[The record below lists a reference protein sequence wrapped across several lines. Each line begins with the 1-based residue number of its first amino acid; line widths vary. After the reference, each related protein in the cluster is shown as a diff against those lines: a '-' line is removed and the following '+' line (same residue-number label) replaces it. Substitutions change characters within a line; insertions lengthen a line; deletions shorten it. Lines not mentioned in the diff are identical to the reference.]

1 MSGPRLEGHGVG
13 RLGAGRLTP
22 RPSPGRR
29 WGGPTG
35 RARGSPWALG
45 VGGEWEGPQPQRRG
59 SEFIRVPSWGREVV
73 FYFGVRARPEKL
85 PLTLDPCI
93 EFGKLEKAQ
102 YFLFPDLFRGGFPA
116 PNLRP
121 ISPLSQNRGLVR
133 REAQVISPSK
143 RARPAEK
150 GGMRLRFVRL
160 SEHATAPTKGSERAA
175 GYDLYSAYD
184 YTVPPMEKALVK
196 TDIQI
201 ALPSGC
207 YGRVAPRS
215 GLAAKHFIDVGAGV
229 IDEDYRGNVGVVL
242 FNFGKEKFEV
252 KKGDRIAQLICERI
266 FYPEIEEVQVWVTQ
280 MECFWSWQLSWPPSS
295 WKHRWPPC

>member
-1 MSGPRLEGHGVG
+1 MTSLCPRSV
-13 RLGAGRLTP
+13 LGYHFLPSLLRSVFNGARQTRPGTEAAGLSWPGSPLDPTP
-22 RPSPGRR
+22 R
-29 WGGPTG
+29 
-35 RARGSPWALG
+35 RAVQLPAL
-45 VGGEWEGPQPQRRG
+45 R
-59 SEFIRVPSWGREVV
+59 
-73 FYFGVRARPEKL
+73 
-85 PLTLDPCI
+85 PLTSARSLS
-93 EFGKLEKAQ
+93 
-102 YFLFPDLFRGGFPA
+102 RGCRSA
-116 PNLRP
+116 K
-121 ISPLSQNRGLVR
+121 
-133 REAQVISPSK
+133 AQVISPSK
-143 RARPAEK
+143 RARPAEE

-160 SEHATAPTKGSERAA
+160 SEHATAPTRGSERAA

-266 FYPEIEEVQVWVTQ
+266 FYPEIEEVQVLDDT
-280 MECFWSWQLSWPPSS
+280 ERGSGGFGSTGNN
-295 WKHRWPPC
+295 